1 MNDHLRHHYRAYIWY
16 ALWLFSIAVCRRRR
30 WRRVLQLHLL
40 LRLCECDYLPHRH
53 LRRIRFLLFLWG
65 RNRVAASNRPDVR
78 RQSSWLLQTYLS
90 STLLKANP
98 ACLYDNIAAVMFVW
112 KVYID
117 AGVLF
122 SRLNN
127 SITMCLLCFSQ
138 DHRLSRAQRF
148 SRYLPSL
155 SDRVVVVWA
164 YVVISTLINLVLL
177 MSCSVCTVCMYV
189 FLGPSSG

>member
-1 MNDHLRHHYRAYIWY
+1 MTTVATIIVHTWY
-16 ALWLFSIAVCRRRR
+16 ALWLFTIAVCRRRR

-40 LRLCECDYLPHRH
+40 LRLCECDYLLHRH
-53 LRRIRFLLFLWG
+53 LRRSLFLPWMWG

-78 RQSSWLLQTYLS
+78 GQSSWLLQPYLS
-90 STLLKANP
+90 STLLKANPNP

-122 SRLNN
+122 SRMNN

-138 DHRLSRAQRF
+138 DHRLSRAWRF

-155 SDRVVVVWA
+155 SDGVVVVWA
-164 YVVISTLINLVLL
+164 YVVISTLINLLI
-177 MSCSVCTVCMYV
+177 MC
-189 FLGPSSG
+189 